1 MKKIISLQIGQ
12 CGNQIGYR
20 FWQRLAQEHGIEPDG
35 VLLRPN
41 DTIEDRKDIFFYA
54 ADDGRYVPRAVLID
68 LEERVINQIKG
79 SNYSRFYNPENI
91 LVYEG
96 GGAGN
101 NWAQGYDHGMDHYEG
116 IADVV
121 RREIEVADA
130 LEGFIYCHS
139 IAGGTGSGLGSLLLE
154 RLSDEYSKATT
165 MTFSVFPDTK
175 VPDVQVQPYN
185 SVLTMRRLAE
195 KADAVVILDNSALY
209 QIAETKLDLP
219 KNTDQSKDAVNDL
232 VSLVM
237 AATTTTLRFPSY
249 SNNDMVSLL
258 APLVPIPQCHFL
270 MTGYT
275 PLLLGA
281 SQQIVRRTS
290 VIDVMNRLLDSK
302 NLMVSAHL
310 DQGMFMSILN
320 VIQGEIDP
328 SEIQNA
334 LGQIRENRALRFIP
348 WGPASVQ
355 LALSRKSP
363 YVEMPN
369 RVSGLMLANH
379 TNIRSLL
386 DLICRQFNQMFK
398 SEAFVHNFET
408 TRVMNR
414 NAKKEFTDS
423 LDVIREVTG
432 EYAAAEKEDFGAFE

>member
-12 CGNQIGYR
+12 CGNQIGYT
-20 FWQRLAQEHGIEPDG
+20 FWQRQAQEHGIDPAG
-35 VLLRPN
+35 VLSRPN
-41 DTIEDRKDIFFYA
+41 DSIEDRKDIFFYA
-54 ADDGRYVPRAVLID
+54 ADDGRYVPRAILID
-68 LEERVINQIKG
+68 LEERVVNSIKK
-79 SNYSRFYNPENI
+79 SRYSHFYNPENI

-101 NWAQGYDHGMDHYEG
+101 NWASGYDHGVSHYED

-121 RREIEVADA
+121 RREVEVADA
-130 LEGFIYCHS
+130 LEGFFYCHS

-154 RLSDEYSKATT
+154 RFSDEYPKATT
-165 MTFSVFPDTK
+165 MTYSVFPDTTFS
-175 VPDVQVQPYN
+175 DVNVQPYN

-209 QIAETKLDLP
+209 QIAGSKLNLAKGTP
-219 KNTDQSKDAVNDL
+219 ESHEAINDL
-232 VSLVM
+232 VSVVM

-258 APLVPIPQCHFL
+258 APLIPIPQCHFL

-290 VIDVMNRLLDSK
+290 VIDVMNRLLDPK

-310 DQGMFMSILN
+310 DKGMFMAILN

-328 SEIQNA
+328 SEIQSA
-334 LGQIRENRALRFIP
+334 LGQIRDSRTLRFIP

-355 LALSRKSP
+355 LAISRKSP
-363 YVEMPN
+363 YVETPN

-379 TNIRSLL
+379 TNIRTLL
-386 DLICRQFNQMFK
+386 DEICGHFNKMFK
-398 SEAFVHNFET
+398 SEAFLHNFEAT
-408 TRVMNR
+408 QVMNR
-414 NAKKEFTDS
+414 NAKKEFTES
-423 LDVIREVTG
+423 VEVIKEVMG
-432 EYAAAEKEDFGAFE
+432 EYAAAEKEDYGSFE

>member
-1 MKKIISLQIGQ
+1 LS
-12 CGNQIGYR
+12 
-20 FWQRLAQEHGIEPDG
+20 
-35 VLLRPN
+35 RPSDN
-41 DTIEDRKDIFFYA
+41 IEDRKDIFFYA
-54 ADDGRYVPRAVLID
+54 ADDGRYVPRAILID

-79 SNYSRFYNPENI
+79 SRYNRFYNPENV

-101 NWAQGYDHGMDHYEG
+101 NWARGYDSGMKNYEG

-121 RREIEVADA
+121 RREVEVADA
-130 LEGFIYCHS
+130 LEGFIFCHS

-154 RLSDEYSKATT
+154 RLTDEYPKATT
-165 MTFSVFPDTK
+165 MTYSVFPDMK
-175 VPDVQVQPYN
+175 IPDVNVQPYN
-185 SVLTMRRLAE
+185 SVLTLRRLTE

-209 QIAETKLDLP
+209 QIAETKLNLQ
-219 KNTDQSKDAVNDL
+219 KESEQSKDAVNDL

-237 AATTTTLRFPSY
+237 SATTTTLRFPSY

-258 APLVPIPQCHFL
+258 APLIPIPQCHFL

-275 PLLLGA
+275 PLLLG
-281 SQQIVRRTS
+281 STQQVVRRTS
-290 VIDVMNRLLDSK
+290 VIDVMNRLLDPK

-310 DQGMFMSILN
+310 DRGMFISILN

-328 SEIQNA
+328 SEIQSA

-363 YVEMPN
+363 YVEVPN

-386 DLICRQFNQMFK
+386 DQLLNQFNTMFK
-398 SEAFVHNFET
+398 KGAHFFQFEKAD
-408 TRVMNR
+408 VMAGDAR
-414 NAKKEFTDS
+414 KEFSDS
-423 LDVIREVTG
+423 AEVVREVIG
-432 EYAAAEKEDFGAFE
+432 EYAAAEREDFGSFE